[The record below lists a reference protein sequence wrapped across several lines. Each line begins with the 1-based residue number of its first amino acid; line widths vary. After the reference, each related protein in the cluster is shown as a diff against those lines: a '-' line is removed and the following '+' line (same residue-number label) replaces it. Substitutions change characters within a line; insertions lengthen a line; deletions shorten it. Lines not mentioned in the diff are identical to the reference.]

1 MGFHCEL
8 RGGGLLHV
16 SLWKQ
21 KVSPSSPFLS
31 LFCVLSTQWVPCI
44 MLTAV
49 DRVDE
54 ALLGRGLSLMVDA
67 DKAAGTSALRGVTKT
82 RSLSPAILTCPPG
95 ILPPIPAFTYC
106 LCQGTHQPL
115 LSLGALGPAASVTAP
130 VKQLSWCSV
139 FTDANLGIILTLLPP
154 TPPWPSHH

>member
-1 MGFHCEL
+1 M
-8 RGGGLLHV
+8 

-21 KVSPSSPFLS
+21 KVSPSSLFLS
-31 LFCVLSTQWVPCI
+31 LFCVLSTLWVPCI

-54 ALLGRGLSLMVDA
+54 ALLGRGPSLMVDA
-67 DKAAGTSALRGVTKT
+67 DKAAGTSALSGVIKT

-130 VKQLSWCSV
+130 VVGLKVKQLSWCSV
-139 FTDANLGIILTLLPP
+139 FADANLGIILTLLPP
-154 TPPWPSHH
+154 TSPCPSHH